1 MAGAMSQ
8 APAIERFVLLIGA
21 MKAGTTALWHWLAQ
35 HPEIA
40 PSRVKEPQFL
50 CDMANWEQGIERYLE
65 LWDWEPARHRWALE
79 ASTNYTK
86 LPVRGNAALAA
97 LRLPGEFRFLYMVRD
112 PIARLRSQYLHSLAE
127 GWIEQPICEGLSP
140 QAVLFS
146 NYRFQLE
153 PYKVFHGRD
162 AIHVISYEA
171 FRADPRAI
179 VRGVCAFL
187 GIDADFPFRD
197 PGPQNSS
204 DVYRRKLLARILVER
219 GVELPCCDPDARTAA
234 EEELQRRTTPS
245 AEQVEELRALLGPD
259 LALFARE
266 WGIDPWAP
274 APKPAGALPER
285 SLMAQATLFD
295 AG

>member
-1 MAGAMSQ
+1 MPGPAAT
-8 APAIERFVLLIGA
+8 PAIDRFALLIGA

-35 HPEIA
+35 HPAIA

-50 CDMANWEQGIERYLE
+50 CEKANWEHGIERYLE

-112 PIARLRSQYLHSLAE
+112 PVERLRSQYLHSLAE

-153 PYKVFHGRD
+153 PYKVFHGREK
-162 AIHVISYEA
+162 IKVLSYEA
-171 FRADPRAI
+171 FRADPRTT
-179 VRGVCAFL
+179 VRAVCEFL
-187 GIDADFPFRD
+187 EIDPDFPFRD

-204 DVYRRKLLARILVER
+204 GGYRRKLLARILAER
-219 GVELPCCDPDARTAA
+219 GVELYCSDPEVLLSA
-234 EEELQRRTTPS
+234 EAELERRITPS
-245 AEQVEELRALLGPD
+245 PGQIEELRALWGPD
-259 LALFARE
+259 LELFAEE
-266 WGIDPWAP
+266 WGVDPWGRRRAP
-274 APKPAGALPER
+274 AAALPGKR
-285 SLMAQATLFD
+285 APAQATLFG